1 MNECA
6 RALARTVRACA
17 MHAPADGCAGRAVDS
32 GKARAPSALLHL
44 FSLTR
49 LRLRLR
55 LNLESHFPIFVHAV
69 VCPEGTRADTGL

>member
-1 MNECA
+1 MRT
-6 RALARTVRACA
+6 RASTHSACVCDART
-17 MHAPADGCAGRAVDS
+17 S
-32 GKARAPSALLHL
+32 GWVCRTSRGQWKGPSAFLVHL